1 MIKSQFTLKQLEAF
15 VCVVDIG
22 TFRKAA
28 TLLGTTQPNISA
40 RIAALEDRLG
50 ILLLH
55 RDAGSVRL
63 TEKGKVLLASAR
75 QILWASEAFLETAA
89 RQDLIA
95 ERLRLGV
102 TELVACSWLHV
113 FLRRFREA
121 YPSVVVELQVDLSVE
136 IDRDLSEGQ
145 LDLALQT
152 GPFQHETSASLPLG
166 RYPYAWV
173 AAPDLARRVGSR
185 PDMAT
190 MLGSSVLTHAR
201 HGLASRELA
210 AFVSARG
217 LASDRI
223 VHSSSLSSCLQMAE
237 DGMGIALLP
246 ELLVRNAAQEGR
258 LEWIDCGWLPSPLEL
273 FARFDQ
279 TRAPRFVRA
288 AADWAIETAKA
299 EAQ

>member
-40 RIAALEDRLG
+40 RISALEERLG

-63 TEKGKVLLASAR
+63 TEKGKVLLVSAR

-136 IDRDLSEGQ
+136 IDRGLSEGQ

-173 AAPDLARRVGSR
+173 AAPDLARRVGRR

-210 AFVSARG
+210 AFVSAKG
-217 LASDRI
+217 LAGDRI
-223 VHSSSLSSCLQMAE
+223 VHSSSLSSCIQMAE

-246 ELLVRNAAQEGR
+246 ELLVRGAAQDGR

-273 FARFDQ
+273 CARFDQ

-288 AADWAIETAKA
+288 AADCAIETAKA
-299 EAQ
+299 EAH